1 MNELIKHL
9 QLEKNLEKRL
19 LDLLNADGEKISL
32 LTKKCKSDGFS
43 CLKKQND
50 LIRLAV
56 CVKYAEYTK
65 EEYERLGI
73 SDKIFYDTMS
83 DIAVWCENNDNKG
96 LKNTSWIKNHLQCE
110 LFKIGRLQFQLY
122 PCKNKT
128 LNYSKMPFKYGDN
141 LIYIHIPQGEKLVY
155 ADCVDSL
162 KQANKFFE
170 KYFGEYSYRYYFCES
185 WLLFD
190 ENYLFMQ
197 SSSNILQF
205 QSLFE
210 IVGSL
215 PIDVQAI
222 ERIFGKRQLFKKR
235 YPENT
240 SLQRSAKAFMLD
252 GGKMGIGVGII
263 DKNEL

>member
-1 MNELIKHL
+1 MNELIKRL
-9 QLEKNLEKRL
+9 KLEKCLESRL
-19 LDLLNADGEKISL
+19 LDLLKEHEKEITSL
-32 LTKKCKSDGFS
+32 AKSCRENGFS

-65 EEYERLGI
+65 EAYERLGI
-73 SDKIFYDTMS
+73 SDEIFYDTMQ
-83 DIAVWCENNDNKG
+83 DIAIWCENNDNKG
-96 LKNTSWIKNHLQCE
+96 LKNYNWIKNHLKAE

-128 LNYSKMPFKYGDN
+128 LNYSRMPFKYGDN
-141 LIYIHIPQGEKLVY
+141 LIYIHIPQGEKLIY
-155 ADCVDSL
+155 ADCISSL

-170 KYFGEYSYRYYFCES
+170 QYFSDYDYRYYFCES

-210 IVGSL
+210 IVYSL

-222 ERIFGKRQLFKKR
+222 ERIFGKRHLFKR
-235 YPENT
+235 LYPENT

-252 GGKMGIGVGII
+252 GGKMGIGIGII